1 MDGSKYWTLNSVST
15 AMSFAVP
22 RADNAKPFS
31 YNYEPPPGV
40 PRRSGQFAESAVNV
54 RDGRPLAGALS
65 LDREGFKLV
74 PHQTRVADFYDEEEL
89 KRVYYP
95 EVERLVKAETGASRV
110 HIFDHT
116 LRNGAIPERPAEKE
130 GEQLIREPVLRVH
143 NDYTVKSGPQRVR
156 DLMGAEAGE
165 LLNGRFAVINV
176 WRPIRGPVEEKPLA
190 LCDARSVSPQD
201 WVPTDL
207 LYPDRVGEIYYVA
220 HNPAQRWF
228 YFPQMTREEAV
239 LLKCYDSSTDGRARF
254 SPHTAFADPT
264 SPVNARPRESIE
276 VRTLVFFDEA
286 KKIAA

>member
-1 MDGSKYWTLNSVST
+1 MDAAREAAATVSAQITYSVDT
-15 AMSFAVP
+15 GEKPVNETFGPNNIRRHNIGAKEQRPMSIH
-22 RADNAKPFS
+22 
-31 YNYEPPPGV
+31 
-40 PRRSGQFAESAVNV
+40 
-54 RDGRPLAGALS
+54 DGRPLAGTFS
-65 LDREGFKLV
+65 LDRNGFAFV
-74 PHQTRVADFYDEEEL
+74 PHPTAVADFFDRAEL
-89 KRVYYP
+89 EAVYYP

-176 WRPIRGPVEEKPLA
+176 WRPIRGVVEEKPLA
-190 LCDARSVSPQD
+190 LCDARSVAPQD

-207 LYPDRVGEIYYVA
+207 LYPDRTGEIYYVA

-228 YFPQMTREEAV
+228 YFPAMTREEAV
-239 LLKCYDSSTDGRARF
+239 LLKCYDSATDGRARF

-264 SPVNARPRESIE
+264 SPANARPRESIE
-276 VRTLVFFDEA
+276 VRTLVFFDEQR
-286 KKIAA
+286 KQAA

>member
-1 MDGSKYWTLNSVST
+1 
-15 AMSFAVP
+15 
-22 RADNAKPFS
+22 
-31 YNYEPPPGV
+31 
-40 PRRSGQFAESAVNV
+40 
-54 RDGRPLAGALS
+54 

-156 DLMGAEAGE
+156 DLMGAEAGD

>member
-1 MDGSKYWTLNSVST
+1 MDGAKYWTLNTVP
-15 AMSFAVP
+15 ALMSFAVP
-22 RADNAKPFS
+22 QPGGAKPVS
-31 YNYEPPPGV
+31 YNYEPPQGV
-40 PRRSGQFAESAVNV
+40 ARRTGVFADSRVAV

-74 PHQTRVADFYDEEEL
+74 PHQSRVHDFYDEDEL

-95 EVERLVKAETGASRV
+95 EVERLVKAETGATRV

-143 NDYTVKSGPQRVR
+143 NDYTLKSGPQRVR
-156 DLMGAEAGE
+156 DLMGDEAPD
-165 LLNGRFAVINV
+165 LLNRRFAVVNV

-190 LCDARSVSPQD
+190 LCDARSVAPQD
-201 WVPTDL
+201 WVATDL

-228 YFPQMTREEAV
+228 YFPQMARDEAV
-239 LLKCYDSSTDGRARF
+239 LLKCYDSATDGRARF
-254 SPHTAFADPT
+254 SPHSAFADPT
-264 SPVNARPRESIE
+264 SPADARPRESIE
-276 VRTLVFFDEA
+276 VRTLIFFDEA
-286 KKIAA
+286 RQQAA